1 MMFRHREGHQVGGDL
16 LRVRP
21 SPRRPHWRTASLTA
35 TRAETHKQIAAQ
47 LQGYPTV
54 PGSKFYDG
62 LAPGRP
68 SSWGGR
74 ALRAANSPSPT
85 LENRKLD
92 SHTGRNTQ
100 INSSATPRVP
110 NGVRQTPGP
119 KHTNK

>member
-1 MMFRHREGHQVGGDL
+1 MMVRHREGQQVGGDVL
-16 LRVRP
+16 CGRP
-21 SPRRPHWRTASLTA
+21 IHRRPHWRTASLPA

-54 PGSKFYDG
+54 PGSKLYDG
-62 LAPGRP
+62 SAPGRP
-68 SSWGGR
+68 SRWGGR

-100 INSSATPRVP
+100 TNSSATAREP
-110 NGVRQTPGP
+110 NGARVQVI
-119 KHTNK
+119 